1 MQNLDEKE
9 WKRISINS
17 VFVIGHG
24 FYNKK
29 PPMSS
34 EGEVPFIGAS
44 GINNGVTGFCTMQAI
59 EDNSKVGYGP
69 NEPIKRKLFNKG
81 SICVVNNGSAIGYS
95 YYQPKQ
101 FTCTHDVNPLTL
113 RDHEMNE
120 DEALFLAQMIR
131 QQGDCF
137 IYARK
142 WRPSRM
148 VSSQFLLPVDDKG
161 NPDYA
166 YMAEYVQQKRAAM
179 LDKYHK
185 YVEARIAELGELVE
199 IPMLDEKEWDEF
211 FIGDLF
217 EVSRPKSRNKDD
229 YDFGNTPFVAS
240 GALNNGVMKCCDA
253 KQDEQLDA
261 GNCITVSPVARTV
274 RQTCSKYTYGHMGNK
289 DSIKRERIMLPIDD
303 SGKPDYEYMEQY
315 AKNMMLRKYKQY
327 LEFVNRQNVTEV
339 DYMPRQKK
347 DAKILNI
354 KLAKEIS
361 DQLEQFC
368 EESGISKTVATEKI
382 LSKYFEEY
390 FSRPEEERTLFK

>member
-1 MQNLDEKE
+1 MQSLDEKE
-9 WKRISINS
+9 WKRIPINS

-34 EGEVPFIGAS
+34 EGEVPFFGAS

-69 NEPIKRKLFNKG
+69 NEPIEHKLFDKG

-148 VSSQFLLPVDDKG
+148 VSSQFLLPVDSAG

-166 YMAEYVQQKRAAM
+166 YMAEYARQKREAM
-179 LDKYHK
+179 LAKYRT
-185 YVEARIAELGELVE
+185 YVGARIAELGEVAE
-199 IPMLDEKEWDEF
+199 IPALDEKEWKPI
-211 FIGDLF
+211 FISSMFELVRGREDNMAILEDGDTPLISAKANNNGLKGF
-217 EVSRPKSRNKDD
+217 VHNPKKIIA
-229 YDFGNTPFVAS
+229 GQCIT
-240 GALNNGVMKCCDA
+240 LNNDGDGGAGLAYYQPANMALDSHVTALIPLIDMSAFVMLFIAKCISGLHGFFGHGLSISNPRA
-253 KQDEQLDA
+253 KRL
-261 GNCITVSPVARTV
+261 
-274 RQTCSKYTYGHMGNK
+274 
-289 DSIKRERIMLPIDD
+289 RIMLPVTD
-303 SGKPDYEYMEQY
+303 SGEPDYEYMEQY
-315 AKNMMLRKYKQY
+315 AKNMMLRKYRQY
-327 LEFVNRQNVTEV
+327 LTFLQQRSNAR
-339 DYMPRQKK
+339 
-347 DAKILNI
+347 
-354 KLAKEIS
+354 
-361 DQLEQFC
+361 
-368 EESGISKTVATEKI
+368 
-382 LSKYFEEY
+382 
-390 FSRPEEERTLFK
+390 